1 MKIKFEKRL
10 DDDIDIKWLNY
21 EGKDTIYKV
30 SDEKFLVKIENGSTQ
45 WLNQVTKHS
54 VVTYLEPQHNC

>member
-10 DDDIDIKWLNY
+10 DDDIDIKWLND
-21 EGKDTIYKV
+21 EVKDTIYKV

-45 WLNQVTKHS
+45 WLNQVPKHS
-54 VVTYLEPQHNC
+54 AVTYLGPQHNC